1 MYTVKLHKKA
11 LKGIDKMPQKVQELM
26 VLLIQDLRDMGPLRA
41 EWPNYSTLGPN
52 EYHCHL
58 THKWIACW
66 RHEKKTI
73 LIEVYYAGSRED
85 APY

>member
-1 MYTVKLHKKA
+1 MYTVELSKKA
-11 LKGIDKMPQKVQELM
+11 LKGIEKMPLKVQELM
-26 VLLIQDLRDMGPLRA
+26 ALLIEDLRDMGPMRA

-52 EYHCHL
+52 EFHCHL
-58 THKWIACW
+58 TRKWVACW

>member
-1 MYTVKLHKKA
+1 MYTVELNKKA
-11 LKGIDKMPQKVQELM
+11 LKGIEKMPLKVQELM
-26 VLLIQDLRDMGPLRA
+26 ALLIQDLRDMGPKRA

-52 EYHCHL
+52 DYHCHL
-58 THKWIACW
+58 TRKWVACW